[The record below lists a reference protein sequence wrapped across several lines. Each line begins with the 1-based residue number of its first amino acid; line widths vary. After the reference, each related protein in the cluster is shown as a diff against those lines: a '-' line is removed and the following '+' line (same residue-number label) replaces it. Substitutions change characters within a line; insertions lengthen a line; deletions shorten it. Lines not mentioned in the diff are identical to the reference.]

1 VRYHAL
7 ACDYDGTLAEDGTA
21 REETLA
27 ALVRLRESGRRVIL
41 VTGRELPDLRRVLER
56 FDLFDRVVAENG
68 AVLYRPDER
77 EEKVV
82 AEPPSAEF
90 VRALRSEG
98 VSPLSVGR
106 VIVATTEPHERTVL
120 DVIHR
125 QGLELHVVFNK
136 GSVMVLPSGV
146 NKAKGLAAALADL
159 RLSFH
164 EVVGIGDA
172 ENDHAF
178 LAECECAV
186 AVASALPAVK
196 ERADFV
202 TKGGAGRGVVELA
215 ERLIEDDLA
224 DASPRLAR
232 HDLEVGVR
240 PSGEV
245 VRIPAYGVNVL
256 VAGTPGGGKSTFATS
271 IMERLMEAQRQFCIV
286 DPEGDYPSLE
296 GAVVL
301 GDRKRVPGVDE
312 VLELL
317 AKPERNGVV
326 DLLGIELE
334 GRPTFFETLFP
345 RLVEMRSR
353 TGRPHWIVVDET
365 HHLLPASADAA
376 QVLPREVQGLML
388 LTVHP
393 DRVAPA
399 LLSAVDLIVVVG
411 AEPGKTLETF
421 SKALGMA
428 PPRVRAG
435 ELDMGALIGWW
446 YRQATPPFL
455 FRSIPPQAERRRHIR
470 KYAVGELRPDRSFY
484 FQGPEGKLNLR
495 AHNLTMF
502 LQLGDGVDDETWMHH
517 LRRGDYSSWMRRCIK
532 DDALAAAVAAVEAG
546 PGQTPDE
553 TRRRIR
559 ELIEDRYTAPA

>member
-1 VRYHAL
+1 MRYHAL

-428 PPRVRAG
+428 PPRVRTG